1 MDFINFKIYQLILR
15 RKNFWEIKKT
25 LKEKGLC
32 LDRLSLLNRI
42 KKLN

>member
-15 RKNFWEIKKT
+15 RKNFWEIKKA
-25 LKEKGLC
+25 LHKKGLS
-32 LDRLSLLNRI
+32 LDRLSLFNRI